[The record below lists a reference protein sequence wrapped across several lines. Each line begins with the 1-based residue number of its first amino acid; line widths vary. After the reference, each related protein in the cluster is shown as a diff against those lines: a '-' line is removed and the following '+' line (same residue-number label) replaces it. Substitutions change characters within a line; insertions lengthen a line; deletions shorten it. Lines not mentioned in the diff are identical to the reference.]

1 MIIILSVDSIRVF
14 FLCYRPEIPKPE
26 IYYGPLEIQEPLL
39 EEEEPTGQTERL
51 LGAEGEV
58 GMLGGSE
65 ESPSKDGT
73 FPELTAENDNDND
86 STCSCGG
93 ETRETS
99 AFPKAFEHELLTPIS
114 SDASPTGG
122 EAASQQPP
130 SFVQGDLAPIEEGRK
145 TEEASASPDVTLE
158 TPSVG
163 STLSQIGPA
172 QDQCDTTITATPPP
186 DSIISSTPLAQ
197 EKPPLTGSSSLPPP
211 QPQQQAPNDKKRTTS
226 VTFSTSSDS
235 DMPPLLEDDNVE
247 MPSQESRKQKVQ

>member
-1 MIIILSVDSIRVF
+1 M
-14 FLCYRPEIPKPE
+14 
-26 IYYGPLEIQEPLL
+26 EIQEPLL

-86 STCSCGG
+86 SACSCGG

-122 EAASQQPP
+122 EGASQQPP

-145 TEEASASPDVTLE
+145 TEEAKASSGVTLE

-172 QDQCDTTITATPPP
+172 QDQCDTTITATPPN
-186 DSIISSTPLAQ
+186 SVTSLTPLAQ

-211 QPQQQAPNDKKRTTS
+211 HPQQQVPNDKKRTTS
-226 VTFSTSSDS
+226 VTFSTSSES